1 MMSLHG
7 DELFKLAE
15 KNNTRHSLASM
26 AQYLNTCFIISTIEN
41 EYLVN
46 IEKGVVKN
54 VEKGPFVMPSYVF
67 KLKAPEKEWLK
78 FLQHIP
84 EPGSHDIIVNASK
97 KKFLKFEGDLHPL
110 MSHLLYFKL
119 LLASLRPAESK
130 NEN

>member
-1 MMSLHG
+1 MFKSLI
-7 DELFKLAE
+7 DDNE
-15 KNNTRHSLASM
+15 KRSQLSIM
-26 AQYLNTCFIISTIEN
+26 AKYLSTSFMISTIEN

-54 VEKGPFVMPSYVF
+54 VEEGPFVMPSYVF
-67 KLKAPEKEWLK
+67 KLTAPKNEWIK

-84 EPGSHDIIVNASK
+84 EPGSHDIIAMLRRKV
-97 KKFLKFEGDLHPL
+97 LKFEGDLHPL

>member
-1 MMSLHG
+1 MFKSLI
-7 DELFKLAE
+7 DDNE
-15 KNNTRHSLASM
+15 KRSQLSIM
-26 AQYLNTCFIISTIEN
+26 AQYLNTCFMISTIEN

-54 VEKGPFVMPSYVF
+54 VEEGPFVMPSYVF
-67 KLKAPEKEWLK
+67 KLTAPKNEWLK
-78 FLQHIP
+78 FLLQTP
-84 EPGSHDIIVNASK
+84 QPGSHDIIAMLRRKV
-97 KKFLKFEGDLHPL
+97 LKFEGDLHPL

>member
-1 MMSLHG
+1 MFKSLI
-7 DELFKLAE
+7 DDNE
-15 KNNTRHSLASM
+15 KRSQLSIM
-26 AQYLNTCFIISTIEN
+26 AQYLNTSFMISTIEN

-54 VEKGPFVMPSYVF
+54 VEEGPFVMPSYVF
-67 KLKAPEKEWLK
+67 KLTAPKNEWIK
-78 FLQHIP
+78 FLQNTP
-84 EPGSHDIIVNASK
+84 QPGSHDIIAMLRRKV
-97 KKFLKFEGDLHPL
+97 LKFEGDLHPL

>member
-1 MMSLHG
+1 MFKSLIVNN
-7 DELFKLAE
+7 E
-15 KNNTRHSLASM
+15 KRSQLSIM
-26 AQYLNTCFIISTIEN
+26 AQYLNTSFMISTIEN

-54 VEKGPFVMPSYVF
+54 VEEGPFVMPSYVF
-67 KLKAPEKEWLK
+67 KLTAPKNEWIK

-84 EPGSHDIIVNASK
+84 EPGSHDIIAMLRRKV
-97 KKFLKFEGDLHPL
+97 LKFEGDLHPL

>member
-1 MMSLHG
+1 MF
-7 DELFKLAE
+7 EKLAE
-15 KNNTRHSLASM
+15 KNNVRHSLASM
-26 AQYLNTCFIISTIEN
+26 AQYLNTCFMISTIEH

-54 VEKGPFVMPSYVF
+54 VEEGPFVMPSYVF
-67 KLKAPEKEWLK
+67 KLTASKNEWLK
-78 FLQHIP
+78 FLQHTP
-84 EPGSHDIIVNASK
+84 QPGSHDIIAMLRRKV
-97 KKFLKFEGDLHPL
+97 LKFEGDLHPL

>member
-1 MMSLHG
+1 MF
-7 DELFKLAE
+7 EKLAE
-15 KNNTRHSLASM
+15 KNNELHTLALM
-26 AQYLNTCFIISTIEN
+26 AQYLNTCFMISTIEH

-54 VEKGPFVMPSYVF
+54 VEEGPFVMPSYIF
-67 KLKAPEKEWLK
+67 KLTAPKNEWLK
-78 FLQHIP
+78 FLQHTP
-84 EPGSHDIIVNASK
+84 QPGSHDIIAMLRRKV
-97 KKFLKFEGDLHPL
+97 LKFEGDLHPL

>member
-1 MMSLHG
+1 MFKSLI
-7 DELFKLAE
+7 DDNE
-15 KNNTRHSLASM
+15 KRSQLSMM
-26 AQYLNTCFIISTIEN
+26 AQYLNTCFMISTIEN

-54 VEKGPFVMPSYVF
+54 VEEGPFVMPSYVF
-67 KLKAPEKEWLK
+67 KLTAPKNEWIK

-84 EPGSHDIIVNASK
+84 EPGSHDIIAMLRRKV
-97 KKFLKFEGDLHPL
+97 LKFEGDLHPL

>member
-1 MMSLHG
+1 MFKSLM
-7 DELFKLAE
+7 DNNE
-15 KNNTRHSLASM
+15 KRSQLSMM
-26 AQYLNTCFIISTIEN
+26 AQYLNTCFMISTIEN

-54 VEKGPFVMPSYVF
+54 VEEGPFVMPSYVF
-67 KLKAPEKEWLK
+67 KLTAPKNEWLK
-78 FLQHIP
+78 FLQQTP
-84 EPGSHDIIVNASK
+84 QPGSHDIIAMLRRKV
-97 KKFLKFEGDLHPL
+97 LKFEGDLHPL

>member
-1 MMSLHG
+1 MFKSLIN
-7 DELFKLAE
+7 DNE
-15 KNNTRHSLASM
+15 KRNQLSMM
-26 AQYLNTCFIISTIEN
+26 AQYLNTCFMISTIEN

-54 VEKGPFVMPSYVF
+54 VEEGPFVMPSYVF
-67 KLKAPEKEWLK
+67 KLTAPKNEWIK

-84 EPGSHDIIVNASK
+84 EPGSHDIIAMLRRKV
-97 KKFLKFEGDLHPL
+97 LKFEGDLHPL

>member
-1 MMSLHG
+1 MFKSLI
-7 DELFKLAE
+7 DDNE
-15 KNNTRHSLASM
+15 KRNQLSIM
-26 AQYLNTCFIISTIEN
+26 AQYLNTSFMISTIEN

-54 VEKGPFVMPSYVF
+54 VEEGPFVMPTYVF
-67 KLKAPEKEWLK
+67 KLTAPKNEWLK

-84 EPGSHDIIVNASK
+84 EPGSHDIIAMLRRKV
-97 KKFLKFEGDLHPL
+97 LKFEGDLHPL

>member
-1 MMSLHG
+1 MFKSLI
-7 DELFKLAE
+7 DNNE
-15 KNNTRHSLASM
+15 KRSQLSTM
-26 AQYLNTCFIISTIEN
+26 AQYLNTCFMISTIEN

-54 VEKGPFVMPSYVF
+54 VEEGPFVMPNYVF
-67 KLKAPEKEWLK
+67 KLTASKNEWLK
-78 FLQHIP
+78 FLQQTP
-84 EPGSHDIIVNASK
+84 QPGSHDIIAMLRRKV
-97 KKFLKFEGDLHPL
+97 LKFEGDLHPL

>member
-1 MMSLHG
+1 MFKSLT
-7 DELFKLAE
+7 DDNEKL
-15 KNNTRHSLASM
+15 SQLSIM
-26 AQYLNTCFIISTIEN
+26 AQYLNTSFMISTIEN

-54 VEKGPFVMPSYVF
+54 VEEGPFVMPSYVF
-67 KLKAPEKEWLK
+67 KLTAPKNEWIK

-84 EPGSHDIIVNASK
+84 EPGSHDIIAMLRRKV
-97 KKFLKFEGDLHPL
+97 LKFEGDLHPL

>member
-1 MMSLHG
+1 MFKSLI
-7 DELFKLAE
+7 DNNE
-15 KNNTRHSLASM
+15 KRSQLSMM
-26 AQYLNTCFIISTIEN
+26 AQYLNTCFMISTIEN

-54 VEKGPFVMPSYVF
+54 VEEGPFVMPSYVF
-67 KLKAPEKEWLK
+67 KLTAPKNEWIN
-78 FLQHIP
+78 FLQQTP
-84 EPGSHDIIVNASK
+84 QPGSHDIIAMLRRKV
-97 KKFLKFEGDLHPL
+97 LKFEGDLHPL